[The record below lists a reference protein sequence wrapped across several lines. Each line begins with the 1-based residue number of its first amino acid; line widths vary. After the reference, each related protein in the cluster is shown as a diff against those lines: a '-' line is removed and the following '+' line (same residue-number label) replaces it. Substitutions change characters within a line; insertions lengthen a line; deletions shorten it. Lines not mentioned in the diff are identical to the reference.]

1 MYLVKHWGIPR
12 TLSMVVVTCWWEGS
26 LLAPRRLK
34 SRHPLDLLICQSAW
48 LVCPCCP
55 CCPCCPGCSSPS
67 GFSSFPPLGTTP
79 TSSKYLGRYV
89 LCTTWIENLYAHV
102 PELLEY
108 LPIGFRYPTLIMYVP
123 TYSAAAPGAGRV
135 NWPGLDDRSNWAN
148 WLGCSNASSYVLWVN
163 GSNL

>member
-1 MYLVKHWGIPR
+1 M
-12 TLSMVVVTCWWEGS
+12 
-26 LLAPRRLK
+26 APRRLK

-79 TSSKYLGRYV
+79 TSSKYLGMYV

-108 LPIGFRYPTLIMYVP
+108 LHIGFRYPTLIMYVP

-135 NWPGLDDRSNWAN
+135 NWTGLDY
-148 WLGCSNASSYVLWVN
+148 SNASSSILWAN
-163 GSNL
+163 GLVAREPSTSCFLSFYSLTLTASE